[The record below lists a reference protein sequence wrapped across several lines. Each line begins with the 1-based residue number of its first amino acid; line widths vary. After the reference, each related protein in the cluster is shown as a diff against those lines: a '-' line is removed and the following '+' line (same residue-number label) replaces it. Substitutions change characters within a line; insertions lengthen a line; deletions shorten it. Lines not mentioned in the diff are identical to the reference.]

1 MKKALS
7 LLLVIALLITSMTF
21 LSSCELFEKS
31 DKNEKKES
39 GFASGKGTEEEPY
52 IISNAKQLK
61 NLAKKLND
69 KDTYPDYADKYYKLS
84 ADIDLAGEEWEPINN
99 GYDTN
104 HFFKGVFD
112 GDGYTVSNF
121 KITNTTYE
129 SVGLFGSVSGTVKNL
144 NVTQFEINFTHNDEQ
159 YRSVGGVV
167 GILGGEAPC
176 LENCTAEGEI
186 NATSNGVLLVGGVVG
201 RTYSYGD
208 LPLTTIKNCG
218 SKVTVTAESTIE
230 NGHFESVGLKCG
242 AFVGSLGTTTVSNC
256 WADATVKA
264 TSKTHGST
272 VGIFAG
278 SAGGSLLRD
287 CFATGKA
294 EMIRL
299 AQDENQAYRAGYLG
313 GLCGDASYSNLKIE
327 RSSFDGDLIATGI
340 GNLYVGG
347 LVGSMDGSITD
358 SYATGT
364 IKMSGDGVFSYSNNN
379 GGFAGGLV
387 GVVSYKVEL
396 INCYAANTIKA
407 LYTENYLSV
416 GGLIGGTSGSSFDP
430 ILLKNC
436 FSAANITAN
445 CVVTDPSLPTF
456 HYDKLLVGGIMG
468 KYHYAEEIVNVYL
481 TEGQTILGIYNSQEC
496 PSTDL
501 DKNFPVA
508 ESSLLHSA
516 YFYMNTLS
524 WDKTVWDLSN
534 LGSYPTLLSKP
545 QINN

>member
-7 LLLVIALLITSMTF
+7 LLLVITLLITSMTF

-39 GFASGKGTEEEPY
+39 GFASGKGTEEDPY

-69 KDTYPDYADKYYKLS
+69 KETYPDYADKYYKLS
-84 ADIDLAGEEWEPINN
+84 EDIDLAGEEWEPINN
-99 GYDTN
+99 GYDVN

-112 GDGYTVSNF
+112 GAGHTVSNF

-144 NVTQFEINFTHNDEQ
+144 KVTQFEINFTQNDEQ
-159 YRSVGGVV
+159 YRSVGGIV

-176 LENCTAEGEI
+176 LENCSAEGEI
-186 NATSNGVLLVGGVVG
+186 NVTSNGVLLVGGVVG
-201 RTYSYGD
+201 RTYSIGD
-208 LPLTTIKNCG
+208 APTTSIKNCG
-218 SKVTVTAESTIE
+218 SKVLVTAESTIE
-230 NGHFESVGLKCG
+230 NGSFESIGLKCG
-242 AFVGSLGTTTVSNC
+242 AFVGSLGTATVSDC
-256 WADATVKA
+256 WANATVKA

-299 AQDENQAYRAGYLG
+299 AQDESQAYRAGYLG

-340 GNLYVGG
+340 GNFYVGG
-347 LVGSMDGSITD
+347 LVGAMDGSITD
-358 SYATGT
+358 SFAAGT
-364 IKMSGDGVFSYSNNN
+364 IKMSGDGIFSYYNAN
-379 GGFAGGLV
+379 GGFVGGLV
-387 GVVSYKVEL
+387 GVASYKVEL
-396 INCYAANTIKA
+396 INCYAANIINA

-416 GGLIGGTSGSSFDP
+416 GGLMGGTSGSEPFL
-430 ILLKNC
+430 IKNC
-436 FSAANITAN
+436 FSASNINANNVVISAN
-445 CVVTDPSLPTF
+445 LYESLNVSS
-456 HYDKLLVGGIMG
+456 LVGS
-468 KYHYAEEIVNVYL
+468 YPYAEYILNSYIA
-481 TEGQTILGIYNSQEC
+481 EGLYILSVYNSQKIEL
-496 PSTDL
+496 TNDAT
-501 DKNFPVA
+501 FPIVT
-508 ESSLLHSA
+508 SSDLHSA
-516 YFYMNTLS
+516 YFYIGTLGWS
-524 WDKTVWDLSN
+524 QTIWDLSN
-534 LGSYPTLLSKP
+534 LGRYPTLLNKP
-545 QINN
+545 QVEN